1 MQPPISI
8 GTVLQSRYRLL
19 SILGQGGFGRT
30 YLAED
35 QARFNEPCALKELV
49 LPQTGEYALEK
60 SKELFQREAQILYQ
74 IQHPQIPQFRAM
86 FEENQRFFLVQDYVD
101 GKTYRALL
109 EERKSQG
116 YVFSEPEIIQLMQQV
131 LPVLAYLHGKGII
144 HRDIAPDNVIL
155 RERDR
160 LPVLIDFG
168 VVKELATRI
177 QVPDTL
183 KQSTTVGKLGY
194 APIEQMQ
201 TGRAYPNSDLYALA
215 VTVVVLLT
223 GREPQELLDDST
235 MTWHW
240 QRWCQVSPA
249 FAQIVNRMLS
259 YTPSQRFQSA
269 LEVQQALQNL
279 GQPGT
284 YQADPSHFSPTPP
297 GGPVTLPAQPP
308 TAQPSQMA
316 TVAIGRPP
324 EGTEY
329 AGSNLGANAGQRRST
344 PTSSP
349 TRSSLWDDP
358 WSVGLIGV
366 GVVSL
371 VGIGSWVIARSLGSN
386 SQNQPSPTPTVT
398 ISASPSPSASKTP
411 KPSPSPTNVEI
422 SQRVDLTPDKPVTRT
437 GPLQA
442 NQTLTFN
449 FAGKQ
454 GQTLTAALGGE
465 GVLMTILGP
474 DDQPL
479 DRAKRVPF
487 WEGELPFNG
496 SYAVQLKT
504 VQGLSKSDFKLEL
517 KLANPI
523 VPSPSPSVSPSPS
536 TDPTPPSEAEV
547 KTERIS
553 FSQGQSSAQIQGR
566 TDGRVIRRYLLS
578 IQSGQALSINLQGS
592 GAFIVRRPDGSPLEG
607 GGKSWE
613 NPVADTGDYQIDV
626 SANEPAEFTLTVSVR

>member
-35 QARFNEPCALKELV
+35 QARFNELCALKELV

-60 SKELFQREAQILYQ
+60 SKELFQREAQTLYQ

-101 GKTYRALL
+101 GKTYRTLL
-109 EERKSQG
+109 EERKGQG

-131 LPVLAYLHGKGII
+131 LPVLSYLHGKGII

-249 FAQIVNRMLS
+249 FAQIINRMLS

-269 LEVQQALQNL
+269 LEIQQALQNL

-284 YQADPSHFSPTPP
+284 YQAAPGYSSPTAP
-297 GGPVTLPAQPP
+297 GGPVTLPVQPP
-308 TAQPSQMA
+308 AQPSQMA
-316 TVAIGRPP
+316 TVAVGRAP
-324 EGTEY
+324 ESTDY
-329 AGSNLGANAGQRRST
+329 AGSSLSSNAGPRRST
-344 PTSSP
+344 PTSPP

-358 WSVGLIGV
+358 WAVGLIGV
-366 GVVSL
+366 GLFSL
-371 VGIGSWVIARSLGSN
+371 VGIGSWVIVRSLGS
-386 SQNQPSPTPTVT
+386 SPQPQASPTSTVT
-398 ISASPSPSASKTP
+398 ISPSPSPSASKTP
-411 KPSPSPTNVEI
+411 KPTPSPTNVEI
-422 SQRVDLTPDKPVTRT
+422 SQRVDLTPEKPVTRT

-479 DRAKRVPF
+479 DRARRVPF
-487 WEGELPFNG
+487 WDGELPFNG
-496 SYAVQLKT
+496 NYAVQLKT

-523 VPSPSPSVSPSPS
+523 VPTPSPSVTSSPSIE
-536 TDPTPPSEAEV
+536 PTPPTEAEV

-553 FSQGQSSAQIQGR
+553 FSPGQSSAQIQGR
-566 TDGRVIRRYLLS
+566 TDGKVIRRYLLN
-578 IQSGQALSINLQGS
+578 IQSGQALSLNLQG
-592 GAFIVRRPDGSPLEG
+592 GGTFVVRRPDGSPLDG

-613 NPVADTGDYQIDV
+613 SPVPDTGDYQIDV
-626 SANEPAEFTLTVSVR
+626 SANESAEFTLTVSVR